1 MSTTLITGATGY
13 IGGRLAPK
21 LIDHGYKIRVMAR
34 NPARLLH
41 RSWASKAEVV
51 QGDVFDTDRLMT
63 VLDGI
68 ESAYYLIHSMDGRGD
83 FHRRD
88 MQAAQQFGQAAGKAG
103 VKRIIYLGGLGD
115 PKADL
120 SQHLRS
126 RQEVGEA
133 LGAAGVPVTEF
144 RAAIIVGS
152 GSISFEMVRYLTERI
167 PIMICPSWV
176 FTRVQPIAVDDVLEY
191 LSQSLRV
198 EETSGRVIE
207 IGGADVLTYGDMMLG
222 YARARDLKRYLIPV
236 PVLTPRLSSYWVHW
250 MTPVPAS
257 ITRPLVEGLRNE
269 VVVRDDSARQLFPEI
284 KPVDFQTAVHR
295 ALTNL
300 DASQV
305 ETRWTDA
312 LVSSMGAEP
321 AVELIDREGMIT
333 EIRRLPVDAEAA
345 QIFATVASLGG
356 DRGWLYMNWSW
367 ELRGLIDRLF
377 GGVGLRRGRR
387 HPSQVRV
394 GDAIDFW
401 RVEKVEPEKQLLLRA
416 EMKLPGKAW
425 LEYRIDHHADETTIT
440 QTAYFAPRGL
450 SGLLYWYVLYP
461 IHSLIFS
468 GLIKQIKS
476 LSETR

>member
-1 MSTTLITGATGY
+1 MATILITGATGY

-21 LIDHGYKIRVMAR
+21 LIDHGFKTRVMAR
-34 NPARLLH
+34 DPDRLQA
-41 RSWASKAEVV
+41 RSWSEQAEVV
-51 QGDVFDTDRLMT
+51 QADVFDP
-63 VLDGI
+63 
-68 ESAYYLIHSMDGRGD
+68 ESLKVAMQGVEAAYYLIHSMDGRGD
-83 FHRRD
+83 FQRRD
-88 MQAAQQFGQAAGKAG
+88 LEAAERFGQAASQAG
-103 VKRIIYLGGLGD
+103 VKRLIYLGGLGD
-115 PKADL
+115 PESDL

-133 LGAAGVPVTEF
+133 LGKAGVPVTEF

-176 FTRVQPIAVDDVLEY
+176 FTRVQPIGIADVLEY
-191 LSQSLRV
+191 LTQALTVAES
-198 EETSGRVIE
+198 SGRIIE

-222 YARARDLKRYLIPV
+222 YARARGLKRYLIPV

-269 VVVRDDSARQLFPEI
+269 VVVIDDSAASLFPDVQPI
-284 KPVDFQTAVHR
+284 DFQTAVDR
-295 ALTNL
+295 ALENL

-312 LVSSMGAEP
+312 LVSSMGAES
-321 AVELIDREGMIT
+321 AVELIDREGMIS
-333 EIRRLPVDAEAA
+333 EIRRVLVDAAPE
-345 QIFATVASLGG
+345 QVFATVASLGG
-356 DRGWLYMNWSW
+356 DRGWLYMNWAW
-367 ELRGLIDRLF
+367 RLRGWIDRLL

-387 HPSQVRV
+387 HPTQVRV

-401 RVEKVEPEKQLLLRA
+401 RVEMVKPDQLLLLRA

-425 LEYRIDHHADETTIT
+425 LEYRIDQEQGETVLT

-450 SGLLYWYVLYP
+450 GGLLYWYLLYP
-461 IHSLIFS
+461 IHSVIFS
-468 GLIKQIKS
+468 GLIKRIPPRS
-476 LSETR
+476 PAD